1 MFVYY
6 FVDLDL
12 KFETIF
18 RKEMT
23 AQSGRIDFVIV
34 DIDTSAHWY

>member
-12 KFETIF
+12 RLETIF

-23 AQSGRIDFVIV
+23 AESKRIDFEIV

>member
-12 KFETIF
+12 RVEIIL
-18 RKEMT
+18 RKERT
-23 AQSGRIDFVIV
+23 AEKGGIDFEIV
-34 DIDTSAHWY
+34 NYTGISP

>member
-6 FVDLDL
+6 FVDPDIRV
-12 KFETIF
+12 EIIF
-18 RKEMT
+18 RKERT
-23 AQSGRIDFVIV
+23 EESGGTDFEIV